1 MKSNKGVTLMDVIE
15 ALIILSLFV
24 GVIGSLFYK
33 IVYNSNLINYNAIAA
48 YFAVRVAEK
57 VDEMPYDNLT
67 KQKLTNEINN
77 LIEDDNLDIPS
88 TYSVSVD
95 VKKYNSNDSSKLDIL
110 KIVLIDVNY
119 SFFDRDFNY
128 QIKKLKV
135 REI

>member
-1 MKSNKGVTLMDVIE
+1 MKSNKGVTLMDVIV